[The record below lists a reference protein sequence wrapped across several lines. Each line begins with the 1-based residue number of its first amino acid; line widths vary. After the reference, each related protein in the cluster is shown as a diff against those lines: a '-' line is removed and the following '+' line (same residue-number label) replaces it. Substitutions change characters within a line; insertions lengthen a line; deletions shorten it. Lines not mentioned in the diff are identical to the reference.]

1 LLLPN
6 KASHESHG
14 RHEQNR
20 DRFEKRD
27 FELQTFLWSP
37 EAVSDVTKILKEVQ
51 SLNGQVETFFGCK
64 KKIKFHF
71 TFTMTT
77 AALQRTLLLLVFSF
91 LLVPATVVEGFI
103 SRLKPSWASRL
114 PPLSMSKKLK
124 NKQAEMLEKLKKA
137 KQQKDGGG
145 DSRNDDADDAD
156 GSASRLSKEEIK
168 EQNDRMRF
176 QELLDKSSSMI
187 LNDYSSDGY
196 LNKRQEEEE
205 ISAQMSGVERI
216 FEGDPAPIR
225 CFEGLVTIQTE
236 TPIGK
241 RGAERLIP
249 WFSANNADKSNYLIC
264 ISDPRPT
271 SHELKETVKSLMT
284 ELPLDI
290 RSRII
295 VINADSPA
303 ENRRWL
309 KRNPMLEEQNL
320 QVYSDEKKEW
330 MQAYTALDKMRWS
343 MTMFLIADERVQ
355 ALARDLDMYAASR
368 VVQNAVKKLKE
379 ARL

>member
-1 LLLPN
+1 
-6 KASHESHG
+6 
-14 RHEQNR
+14 
-20 DRFEKRD
+20 
-27 FELQTFLWSP
+27 
-37 EAVSDVTKILKEVQ
+37 
-51 SLNGQVETFFGCK
+51 
-64 KKIKFHF
+64 
-71 TFTMTT
+71 M
-77 AALQRTLLLLVFSF
+77 AA
-91 LLVPATVVEGFI
+91 
-103 SRLKPSWASRL
+103 
-114 PPLSMSKKLK
+114 KKLK

-137 KQQKDGGG
+137 RQQKDGGG
-145 DSRNDDADDAD
+145 ESSNDDANATAD
-156 GSASRLSKEEIK
+156 GSTSRLSKEEIK
-168 EQNDRMRF
+168 EQNDRKRF
-176 QELLDKSSSMI
+176 QELLEKSSSMI
-187 LNDYSSDGY
+187 LNDYSADGY

-241 RGAERLIP
+241 KGAERLIP
-249 WFSANNADKSNYLIC
+249 WFPANADKSNYLIC

-271 SHELKETVKSLMT
+271 SHDLKETVKNLMT

-309 KRNPMLEEQNL
+309 KRNPILEEQNL

-330 MQAYTALDKMRWS
+330 MQAYTALDKKRWS

-355 ALARDLDMYAASR
+355 ALARDLDMHAASR
-368 VVQNAVKKLKE
+368 VVQNAVKKLQE

>member
-1 LLLPN
+1 
-6 KASHESHG
+6 
-14 RHEQNR
+14 
-20 DRFEKRD
+20 
-27 FELQTFLWSP
+27 
-37 EAVSDVTKILKEVQ
+37 
-51 SLNGQVETFFGCK
+51 
-64 KKIKFHF
+64 
-71 TFTMTT
+71 
-77 AALQRTLLLLVFSF
+77 
-91 LLVPATVVEGFI
+91 
-103 SRLKPSWASRL
+103 
-114 PPLSMSKKLK
+114 MSKKLK

-168 EQNDRMRF
+168 EQNDRKRF

-264 ISDPRPT
+264 ISDPRPA

-295 VINADSPA
+295 VINSDSPA